1 MFKKTHPLGPKSIGL
16 FVVLSLVSVT
26 VFLAN
31 SRVEGSEGPAETPVA
46 SVAPAASETVPAPAS
61 KPAVTPVIPKSTQP
75 AVKARKGTDLVFEIE
90 GRLNALGYWTGP
102 VDGLWDPASSSAV
115 MAFQKVEGLRRT
127 GKLSASDIAVL
138 REAKRPQP
146 LETGIAHVEVDLA
159 RQVLYFVDEVGVV
172 SHVLPVSTG
181 NGKPFTVKGVKDVAY
196 TPRGRCT
203 VYRKIQGERVA
214 PLGSIFYPNYLV
226 GGIAIHG
233 SQSIPA
239 QPASH
244 GCVRIPMW
252 SCKSVSAMTPVGT
265 SVLVHE
271 SGSFSNDPKWL
282 KQVARSAPDNY
293 NSSMAMARQAVR

>member
-1 MFKKTHPLGPKSIGL
+1 MFKKTHPLGPRSVGL
-16 FVVLSLVSVT
+16 LVVLSLLSVT
-26 VFLAN
+26 VILEN
-31 SRVEGSEGPAETPVA
+31 GRVEGSEGPADTPVA
-46 SVAPAASETVPAPAS
+46 SVSPAETVPAPAP
-61 KPAVTPVIPKSTQP
+61 KPTVTPIVPTTSQP
-75 AVKARKGTDLVFEIE
+75 AVKARKGNDLVFEIE
-90 GRLNALGYWTGP
+90 GRLNELGYWTGP
-102 VDGLWDPASSSAV
+102 VDGVWDPASTSAV

-127 GKLSASDIAVL
+127 GKLSATDITIL
-138 REAKRPQP
+138 REAKRPEP
-146 LETGIAHVEVDLA
+146 LEKGSAHVEVDLA
-159 RQVLYFVDEVGVV
+159 RQVLFFVDDGGSV

-181 NGKPFTVKGVKDVAY
+181 NGKPFTVKGVKDFAY

-233 SQSIPA
+233 SPSIPA

-252 SCKSVSAMTPVGT
+252 SCKSLSAMTPVGT

-271 SGSFSNDPKWL
+271 AGSFSNDPAWL
-282 KQVARSAPDNY
+282 KQVARYAPDNY
-293 NSSMAMARQAVR
+293 NSSMAVARQVAR